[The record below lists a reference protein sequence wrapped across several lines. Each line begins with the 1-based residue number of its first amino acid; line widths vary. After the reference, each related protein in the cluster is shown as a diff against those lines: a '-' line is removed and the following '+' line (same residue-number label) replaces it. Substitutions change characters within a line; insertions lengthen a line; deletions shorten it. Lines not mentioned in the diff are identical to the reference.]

1 MPTFQCHKC
10 ELRFAT
16 ENELNWHLRE
26 DHRAA
31 DKPTMAPDRA
41 APSDQAAEG
50 GQAASAGGSQA
61 GPARR
66 ARWWLP
72 WRRSP

>member
-10 ELRFAT
+10 ELRFASQ
-16 ENELNWHLRE
+16 NELDWHVRE
-26 DHRAA
+26 DHRTA
-31 DKPTMAPDRA
+31 DKPTFVQDGA
-41 APSDQAAEG
+41 APSDQAAQGVQAPSAEES
-50 GQAASAGGSQA
+50 QAAA
-61 GPARR
+61 ARR